1 MPNPHLL
8 NGPEITVL
16 LAALGLM
23 LNASVTVLLARK
35 SLRIPP
41 RDAGRVKPS
50 PQSRRA

>member
-1 MPNPHLL
+1 MSNPHIL

-23 LNASVTVLLARK
+23 LNASVAVLLARK
-35 SLRIPP
+35 NLRIPP
-41 RDAGRVKPS
+41 RDAGRAKPA

>member
-1 MPNPHLL
+1 MTNPHLL

-23 LNASVTVLLARK
+23 LNASVAVLRARK

-41 RDAGRVKPS
+41 GDVGRVKPS